1 VKKILSTKSR
11 NALLQLGLYQFVGG
25 VIGAVACVLLVI
37 RIGNV
42 NGLVVLG
49 GIIDF
54 NLNLL
59 SIYAGICCIRTR
71 SNAINL
77 SFITQALQIFGFH
90 VGSYGFLF
98 YSGFGLLVGFDLSG
112 ITDYIFDYGIADFNF
127 SYNSRP
133 DVFTITINIFAVLLV
148 IWIGRIQKRI
158 AEDIEVRKKVGLA

>member
-25 VIGAVACVLLVI
+25 VIGVVACVLLVI

-59 SIYAGICCIRTR
+59 GGPVRFKWSLLAAAQSIGLEVEHRMEDY
-71 SNAINL
+71 
-77 SFITQALQIFGFH
+77 FGK
-90 VGSYGFLF
+90 LF
-98 YSGFGLLVGFDLSG
+98 ATKVCNRQ
-112 ITDYIFDYGIADFNF
+112 YISSQY
-127 SYNSRP
+127 
-133 DVFTITINIFAVLLV
+133 LWEHL
-148 IWIGRIQKRI
+148 
-158 AEDIEVRKKVGLA
+158 